1 MLKIFNNR
9 NFILLLSLI
18 LGFIMGDYT
27 VHLATVSVWILALV
41 MVFATTGFSFSD
53 WRPIGKT
60 IRIVGISF
68 LLNFVV
74 FGLLLFGAGL
84 LFFDNELMITGIL
97 LLVISPPGPSVIP
110 FTAAMKGNISFAVT
124 GVFGLHLI
132 SIIITPIALLL
143 LLGNSTISTQSVLT
157 IITTVIIIPLIIS
170 RILRRTPLMSSIEK
184 IRGHVINWGFFLII
198 MPIIGMSKSMIIA
211 QPTMVLTNSLLFAA
225 VMFGG
230 GLLFNIVSKKIRLD
244 KPTTIAANLI
254 FTTKSSAFAAVASFS
269 LVPPEAG
276 LPLAM
281 HAVFVTLYFII
292 FDFIINKKQ
301 RKSFIITEES

>member
-1 MLKIFNNR
+1 MLNKLLKIFINR
-9 NFILLLSLI
+9 NFILILSLL
-18 LGFIMGDYT
+18 LGFILGDYT
-27 VHLATVSVWILALV
+27 VHLASVSVWILALV
-41 MVFATTGFSFSD
+41 MVFSTTGFSFTD

-74 FGLLLFGAGL
+74 FGLLLLGAGL
-84 LFFDNELMITGIL
+84 ILFDDKLMITGIM

-110 FTAAMKGNISFAVT
+110 FTAVMKGDVSFAVT

-132 SIIITPIALLL
+132 SIVVTPLALFL
-143 LLGNSTISTQSVLT
+143 LLGDSMISPQSVIV
-157 IITTVIIIPLIIS
+157 IITTVIVAPLIIS
-170 RILRRTPLMSSIEK
+170 RILRRTPLLPAIGK

-198 MPIIGMSKSMIIA
+198 MPIVGMSKTMILKS
-211 QPTMVLTNSLLFAA
+211 PELVLINSLIFAI

-230 GLLFNIVSKKIRLD
+230 GFLFNVIARRIKID

-254 FTTKSSAFAAVASFS
+254 FTTKSSAFAAVASFM
-269 LVPPEAG
+269 LVPPESG

-292 FDFIINKKQ
+292 FDSIVNKKHNFAI
-301 RKSFIITEES
+301 K